1 MFETSSKIW
10 PSKVPSAYWLL
21 DLYLYLIKKTALNLI
36 FQLKEEE
43 TNLKQELSRLRD
55 EYEELKK
62 GIGLLGN
69 DKLLA
74 DYAETLQAIDRMQ
87 KKYAFGARRDRTNT
101 PTEQFSAN

>member
-1 MFETSSKIW
+1 M
-10 PSKVPSAYWLL
+10 
-21 DLYLYLIKKTALNLI
+21 
-36 FQLKEEE
+36 QLKEEE
-43 TNLKQELSRLRD
+43 TNLKQELTKLRD

-87 KKYAFGARRDRTNT
+87 KKYTFGARRDRTNT
-101 PTEQFSAN
+101 PTEQISTT